1 MKTKIYNWS
10 KAPVW
15 AKYAARDSNGFAR
28 WFEDLPYPN
37 MENAYQLEWLI
48 DRIYLTDNS
57 CDPYTVDDVPPALLS
72 LESRYDTIDPED
84 PLAIYLGKE
93 ISVIRTNLGNV
104 RVSIFRNK
112 EDNTYSFINLTKKHI
127 CACKFKSV
135 EDALLDLVSH
145 VEKGSVDFYIIET

>member
-72 LESRYDTIDPED
+72 LESRYATIDPED

-112 EDNTYSFINLTKKHI
+112 EDNTYSFINLTKSI
-127 CACKFKSV
+127 Y
-135 EDALLDLVSH
+135 ALVNLNLL
-145 VEKGSVDFYIIET
+145 KMLY

>member
-1 MKTKIYNWS
+1 MTKIYDWS
-10 KAPVW
+10 KAPYW

-28 WFEDLPYPN
+28 WFEGLPYPD
-37 MENAYQLEWLI
+37 MENVYQLEWLI
-48 DRIYLTDNS
+48 DRVYSTDNS

-72 LESRYDTIDPED
+72 LESRDDSIDSKD

-112 EDNTYSFINLTKKHI
+112 EDNTYSFINLTKNRI
-127 CACKFKSV
+127 CPCKFKSV
-135 EDALLDLVSH
+135 EDALLDLVSYRD
-145 VEKGSVDFYIIET
+145 KDVDFYSIET